1 GLRQATSLPRRG
13 VERSRD
19 GPASRPERPG
29 ACLSAQFEVC
39 DASKVKVSRP
49 ARHGG
54 RPSHG
59 GRLGAGV
66 LLFALVVEPTAAG
79 RRPERLRFF
88 RVEGQDHVQ
97 VWRGPETRS
106 VFFFQAKL
114 GVDADGAQKA
124 YNPSNTGLDSN
135 GNAKENGKWVGIAL
149 GPHGA
154 PCIQGPND
162 PA

>member
-1 GLRQATSLPRRG
+1 MPLPMTSVLGLRQATALSRRG
-13 VERSRD
+13 VEGSRD
-19 GPASRPERPG
+19 GPRASHPERPG
-29 ACLSAQFEVC
+29 GCFSAQFEAC
-39 DASKVKVSRP
+39 DALESKVATP

-59 GRLGAGV
+59 GRLVAGV
-66 LLFALVVEPTAAG
+66 LLFALVVEPTAAD

-88 RVEGQDHVQ
+88 RVDGQDHVQ

-114 GVDADGAQKA
+114 AVDADGAPKA

-135 GNAKENGKWVGIAL
+135 GN
-149 GPHGA
+149 
-154 PCIQGPND
+154 
-162 PA
+162 